1 MSQNSKNTLK
11 IYAFNVFWG
20 IWVFPRIFESFT
32 TLSEALKLHV
42 VTMYLIIRRVQFLN
56 ILPLDMYGKGDWTK
70 ICSKDQNVALSR
82 VRRVKKRSDRENN
95 VVFGKHLQRTF

>member
-1 MSQNSKNTLK
+1 MFLK
-11 IYAFNVFWG
+11 I
-20 IWVFPRIFESFT
+20 IESFST
-32 TLSEALKLHV
+32 MSEAKKLHF
-42 VTMYLIIRRVQFLN
+42 VTMYPFIGSFCFLN

-70 ICSKDQNVALSR
+70 ICSEDQNVALSR